1 MTTGITPFD
10 LLRGTIPWQGTR
22 IVKCAPTK
30 QKNKYIHIYIL
41 CIYIYMVLI
50 EMSTTLTET
59 RAFMMLYVFLFGGVV
74 NFVGRSSERCVETT
88 GIRFYQQVVLVDG

>member
-1 MTTGITPFD
+1 MLVSNDSSIHATSMTTGITPFD

-30 QKNKYIHIYIL
+30 QKNKYIHIYI
-41 CIYIYMVLI
+41 YIYMVLI

-59 RAFMMLYVFLFGGVV
+59 RASTVLYACFFFGG
-74 NFVGRSSERCVETT
+74 GREFCR
-88 GIRFYQQVVLVDG
+88 